1 MGLKQLDF
9 KEFTDEDMQSRSET
23 FLNEMAKRRSIRT
36 FSDRSVPIE
45 IINNCIQTA
54 ASAPSGANKQPWQF
68 VVVKDP
74 AVKAKIRQAAELEE
88 KEFYRHRATKEWLE
102 DLNQF
107 GTDWHKPFLDIAPYL
122 IVVFKQAYDIKD
134 DGSQR
139 KNYYVNESVGIAS
152 GFLLAALHHAGLA
165 TLTHTPSPMN
175 FLGEILNRPPNEKA
189 SLLIPVGYPA
199 ADTKVPELI
208 KKQLEEVSTIV

>member
-1 MGLKQLDF
+1 MGFKQLDF
-9 KEFTDEDMQSRSET
+9 QEFTGEDMQSRSET
-23 FLNEMAKRRSIRT
+23 FLNEMSKRRSIRT

-45 IINNCIQTA
+45 IIYNCIQTA

-175 FLGEILNRPPNEKA
+175 FLGEILNRASNEKA
-189 SLLIPVGYPA
+189 FLLIPVGYPA
-199 ADTKVPELI
+199 ADTTVPELI
-208 KKQLEEVSTIV
+208 KKPLEEVSTIV

>member
-1 MGLKQLDF
+1 MGFKPLDF
-9 KEFTDEDMQSRSET
+9 KKFTDEDMQSRSET

-88 KEFYRHRATKEWLE
+88 KEFYRHRATK
-102 DLNQF
+102 
-107 GTDWHKPFLDIAPYL
+107 
-122 IVVFKQAYDIKD
+122 
-134 DGSQR
+134 
-139 KNYYVNESVGIAS
+139 
-152 GFLLAALHHAGLA
+152 
-165 TLTHTPSPMN
+165 
-175 FLGEILNRPPNEKA
+175 
-189 SLLIPVGYPA
+189 
-199 ADTKVPELI
+199 
-208 KKQLEEVSTIV
+208 

>member
-1 MGLKQLDF
+1 MGFKQLDF
-9 KEFTDEDMQSRSET
+9 QEFTGEDMQSRSET
-23 FLNEMAKRRSIRT
+23 FLNEMSKRRSIRT

-45 IINNCIQTA
+45 IIYNCIQTA

-74 AVKAKIRQAAELEE
+74 AMKAKIRQAAELEE

-122 IVVFKQAYDIKD
+122 LL
-134 DGSQR
+134 
-139 KNYYVNESVGIAS
+139 
-152 GFLLAALHHAGLA
+152 FLNKPMILKMMAA
-165 TLTHTPSPMN
+165 
-175 FLGEILNRPPNEKA
+175 NEK
-189 SLLIPVGYPA
+189 
-199 ADTKVPELI
+199 T
-208 KKQLEEVSTIV
+208 TM